1 MHFFTFYLFFFVYR
15 LHYYL
20 QLKNDILEE
29 KIHCNSRQ
37 ACLLVGYSM
46 QAEFGDYS
54 QDKHTINYFKQ
65 CVFFANV
72 TLILIFDLAQLESS
86 IHDLYSVLRM

>member
-1 MHFFTFYLFFFVYR
+1 MSLYFCISR

-29 KIHCNSRQ
+29 RIHCNSRQ

-54 QDKHTINYFKQ
+54 TEKHTIDYFKQ
-65 CVFFANV
+65 CIFFANV
-72 TLILIFDLAQLESS
+72 TLIFIIKL
-86 IHDLYSVLRM
+86 LYFENVT